1 MGLPMPLVSSLQ
13 RAWRAQQRWLQLGNH
28 IGSAPL
34 TGINVLPQ
42 GDPFSPLAL
51 NACIAEAI
59 HRITLQ
65 FGSSRNLHTAYLD
78 DRTWTFATAAE
89 CLDIADVW
97 ATETPNLGLS
107 ENKSKLEF
115 SAVGTKAN
123 TEELAMELQA
133 REIHNP
139 PDIRPKILGT
149 RLILNRRHA
158 GAEQEETKA
167 LTKAV
172 RLTTWIRALPY
183 SLEEKLY
190 FYKATAVAVVA
201 ASRYVR
207 LFSQENLNPI
217 RRAMSDL
224 DHNGHHSLGHVG
236 SRWRLFQGHAADPY
250 FRVGSSV
257 AVQTLHEASAQE
269 SPQWHTCQTQGPQ
282 FLLKRWLQR
291 QGWRNTGPLDMDTR
305 CRSIRLTISLAVQM
319 WPDGTDHYAHIYP
332 QKTAESKRS
341 TAHFLRDAWRAHQWE
356 QFLGCGSR
364 AVASLHQLP
373 WNAVKQ
379 QWQRARHLLSRES
392 DLYRHLLAVYID
404 HWVSQ
409 ARLRHTQNQPVLPC
423 NYCGHHSPDR
433 THEWWYCPVLANTA
447 SAPYSKQPVR
457 SFRMA
462 R

>member
-65 FGSSRNLHTAYLD
+65 FGSSCNLHTAYLD

-236 SRWRLFQGHAADPY
+236 SRWRLFRDMLPTLTLGW
-250 FRVGSSV
+250 V
-257 AVQTLHEASAQE
+257 AVLQCKHYMKPVLKNLHN
-269 SPQWHTCQTQGPQ
+269 GI
-282 FLLKRWLQR
+282 L
-291 QGWRNTGPLDMDTR
+291 
-305 CRSIRLTISLAVQM
+305 
-319 WPDGTDHYAHIYP
+319 
-332 QKTAESKRS
+332 
-341 TAHFLRDAWRAHQWE
+341 
-356 QFLGCGSR
+356 
-364 AVASLHQLP
+364 
-373 WNAVKQ
+373 
-379 QWQRARHLLSRES
+379 
-392 DLYRHLLAVYID
+392 
-404 HWVSQ
+404 
-409 ARLRHTQNQPVLPC
+409 ARLKA
-423 NYCGHHSPDR
+423 HSF
-433 THEWWYCPVLANTA
+433 C
-447 SAPYSKQPVR
+447 
-457 SFRMA
+457 
-462 R
+462 